1 MVESSVAVLQTRRPG
16 AELVRSGRHGELAY
30 PRDRMGVGVLSG
42 LSARNHRI
50 QPSAIPGNN
59 PRNPIQFLEILETL
73 GAELRSFCKGAHS
86 CSCGEVTVET
96 YCAVRPP
103 SITNSDP
110 VTNEASSEAR

>member
-1 MVESSVAVLQTRRPG
+1 
-16 AELVRSGRHGELAY
+16 
-30 PRDRMGVGVLSG
+30 MGVGYFQCCRPVTIESNPLRF
-42 LSARNHRI
+42 LEPTPEI
-50 QPSAIPGNN
+50 PSN
-59 PRNPIQFLEILETL
+59 FLEILETL
-73 GAELRSFCKGAHS
+73 GAELRLFCKGAHS

>member
-1 MVESSVAVLQTRRPG
+1 
-16 AELVRSGRHGELAY
+16 
-30 PRDRMGVGVLSG
+30 MGVGYFQGCRPVTTESN
-42 LSARNHRI
+42 SPQFPEINPEI
-50 QPSAIPGNN
+50 PSN
-59 PRNPIQFLEILETL
+59 FLEILETL

>member
-1 MVESSVAVLQTRRPG
+1 
-16 AELVRSGRHGELAY
+16 
-30 PRDRMGVGVLSG
+30 MGVGYFQGCRPVTPES
-42 LSARNHRI
+42 
-50 QPSAIPGNN
+50 N
-59 PRNPIQFLEILETL
+59 PLRFLETKSEISSNFLEILETL
-73 GAELRSFCKGAHS
+73 SAELRSFYKGAHS